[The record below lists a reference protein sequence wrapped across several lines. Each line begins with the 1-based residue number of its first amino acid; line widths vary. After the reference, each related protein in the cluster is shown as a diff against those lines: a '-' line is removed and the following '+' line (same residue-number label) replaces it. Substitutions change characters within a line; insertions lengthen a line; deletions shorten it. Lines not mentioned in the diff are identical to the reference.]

1 MYKSRVIFIK
11 IGAKPA
17 CSKAAGTAANVKI
30 GIKTDLLTFF
40 VFKIFKA
47 VKIAVLQE
55 LNAIQYFLL
64 TNFAKSFSNK
74 DT

>member
-17 CSKAAGTAANVKI
+17 CSKAGTAANVKI

-40 VFKIFKA
+40 VFVPLK
-47 VKIAVLQE
+47 L
-55 LNAIQYFLL
+55 
-64 TNFAKSFSNK
+64 
-74 DT
+74 